1 MKMKVN
7 THPDQDL
14 EHSAESFGAYGLD
27 EPTARELVQIDV
39 LISTE
44 SLLGDYAR
52 AFIIECARLN
62 PLLAKEV
69 KLKPDAIQRY
79 CEFLV
84 QRRIAI
90 VDETI
95 TDYHKV
101 RQLLI
106 PYWIENCLAQIGRVW
121 IRELGYLL
129 NPVYPTEGVISFEEA
144 REISDQLSFFED
156 KLEMARRVMP
166 REREGSV
173 DVMSLALL
181 AAEVVGLREKRSE
194 PRAVVMSRFLGLKM
208 LQEATF
214 NNIYRV
220 TYGDLRT
227 VTSAASTRKVW
238 FGK

>member
-1 MKMKVN
+1 MSMKVN
-7 THPDQDL
+7 SLPEK
-14 EHSAESFGAYGLD
+14 EHSAQSFSDYGLD
-27 EPTARELVQIDV
+27 EPTARDLVHIEV

-52 AFIIECARLN
+52 AFITECTRLN
-62 PLLAKEV
+62 PLLAREV
-69 KLKPDAIQRY
+69 KLKPDVVLQY
-79 CEFLV
+79 CQFLV

-90 VDETI
+90 VNETI

-129 NPVYPTEGVISFEEA
+129 TPVYPHEEVITFEEA
-144 REISDQLSFFED
+144 RAISDQLSFFED

-166 REREGSV
+166 REREGSP

-181 AAEVVGLREKRSE
+181 TAEVVGLREKRST
-194 PRAVVMSRFLGLKM
+194 PQAVVMSRFLGLKL
-208 LQEATF
+208 LQESTF
-214 NNIYRV
+214 EILYRV
-220 TYGDLRT
+220 NYGDLKT
-227 VTSAASTRKVW
+227 VSSAASTRKVW
-238 FGK
+238 FGR